1 MKIIGTSGDRNVIVY
16 MSKDELAQL
25 NGIPFACGESSR
37 YGNWAPGTEV
47 GVSSLYAEAT
57 EAVQWLKSFRADIE
71 GNAKR
76 LARLLEKISPKPK
89 PQPSAP
95 PSVP

>member
-1 MKIIGTSGDRNVIVY
+1 MKIIGTSGDRNVIAY

-25 NGIPFACGESSR
+25 NGVSNAYGESAR

-47 GVSSLYAEAT
+47 DVGSLYAEAT
-57 EAVQWLKSFRADIE
+57 EAAQWLKCFRADIE
-71 GNAKR
+71 DNAKR

-89 PQPSAP
+89 PQPPAP